1 MREQIKKRAGYVV
14 IALVVFIVG
23 LVAGVLVMNKNKIFA
38 ERGASD
44 GTVALLSFQEIA
56 GDSYVEVLADL
67 KEVKRSKDPV
77 DYLTKNSTYVLDEEA
92 IEIYV
97 ESYITAA
104 ESTAQAAGVTI
115 EGLIVEDWGYESIDA
130 YRAEAKEMSL
140 AFIKERLAVYQIAQ
154 DQKIKVTES
163 DYKEQ
168 LDAYARKFG
177 YATTEEFE
185 YACTPVSI
193 ANEMLYEKVVSEWQR

>member
-1 MREQIKKRAGYVV
+1 MREQVKKRAGYVV

-67 KEVKRSKDPV
+67 KEVKKSKDPI

-92 IEIYV
+92 IEVYV

-104 ESTAQAAGVTI
+104 ESTAQATGVTI
-115 EGLIVEDWGYESIDA
+115 EKLIVEEWGYESIDA
-130 YRAEAKEMSL
+130 YRAEAKELSL
-140 AFIKERLAVYQIAQ
+140 TFIKERLAVYQIAK
-154 DQKIKVTES
+154 DKKIKVTES

-168 LDAYARKFG
+168 LADYARKFG

-193 ANEMLYEKVVSEWQR
+193 ANEMLYEKVVSEW